1 MGTLRQLKV
10 GENSFS
16 DFSPKFTSENSRKTA
31 KKNISN
37 HAIPT
42 SVELKILC
50 DYIHY
55 RVKFH
60 ENRTS
65 TSQKKLVHFT
75 LP

>member
-42 SVELKILC
+42 ILVIFLVC
-50 DYIHY
+50 DYINH

-60 ENRTS
+60 ENRIS
-65 TSQKKLVHFT
+65 SSEK
-75 LP
+75 